1 MAYRRKQGI
10 TRASTFKEEIYR
22 PPEHDHHHDNI
33 NKNSNNNDDTL
44 FTTSSSS
51 PSLAAQAIRASAA
64 HRESS
69 LSSAYAGGSISQ
81 RSKVFDAYEDKLETN
96 GSKGFWG
103 VLAQKAKAIIEED
116 NLSQQF
122 ETPARSRFQ
131 MPDTSAGGQYSYRTP
146 EGFRK
151 MDNPT
156 LRKGLDKITS
166 SLNQI
171 GDTFEKAFEEGR
183 TIVENK
189 TADIIQETRKL
200 QIRRKGPEAHN
211 QGPGEN
217 SSWMQQPTQP
227 LNHENQLKASR
238 DVAMATAAKAKLLL
252 RELKTVKAD
261 LAFAKQRCSQLEEEN
276 KILRESCEKG
286 STADDDDLIRLQ
298 LETLLAEKARLA
310 HDNSVYARENRF
322 LREIVEYHQLTM
334 QDVVY
339 LDEGSEE
346 VTEVYPFTRM
356 LFVSPPSS
364 TPPSETTLRSL
375 FEKEIYPVPDLPP
388 ETQEV
393 SHSDAPQSAGAPAL
407 KEVEEDAGGDAP
419 PSAGMP
425 VREEKEEAKHIP
437 ANKQA
442 DEKCTPMSPKHKE
455 EKEKTSSSVSP
466 GVNK

>member
-1 MAYRRKQGI
+1 MAYRRRHGS
-10 TRASTFKEEIYR
+10 TRASTFEEEIYL
-22 PPEHDHHHDNI
+22 PPEHDRRHDNI
-33 NKNSNNNDDTL
+33 NKNSSNNDDTL
-44 FTTSSSS
+44 LTTSSPS

-64 HRESS
+64 HREFT

-81 RSKVFDAYEDKLETN
+81 RSKVFDAYEDKLRTN
-96 GSKGFWG
+96 ESKGFWG

-116 NLSQQF
+116 KLSQPF
-122 ETPARSRFQ
+122 ETSARSRFQ
-131 MPDTSAGGQYSYRTP
+131 MPDTSADAQYSYRTP
-146 EGFRK
+146 EGLRK

-171 GDTFEKAFEEGR
+171 GDTFEKAYEEGR

-200 QIRRKGPEAHN
+200 QIRRKGPEAQN
-211 QGPGEN
+211 Q
-217 SSWMQQPTQP
+217 
-227 LNHENQLKASR
+227 ASR

-261 LAFAKQRCSQLEEEN
+261 LAFSKQRCSQLEEEN

-286 STADDDDLIRLQ
+286 SIADDDDLIRLQ

-346 VTEVYPFTRM
+346 VTEVYPFPRM
-356 LFVSPPSS
+356 LSVSPPSPTS
-364 TPPSETTLRSL
+364 PSGATSPSEATLPSL
-375 FEKEIYPVPDLPP
+375 SEKEIYPVPDLPP
-388 ETQEV
+388 ETREV
-393 SHSDAPQSAGAPAL
+393 SESDAPPSAGAPAL
-407 KEVEEDAGGDAP
+407 KEVEEDAGRDAP

-425 VREEKEEAKHIP
+425 VCKEKEEAKHKP
-437 ANKQA
+437 ANEE
-442 DEKCTPMSPKHKE
+442 DEKLFSNT
-455 EKEKTSSSVSP
+455 
-466 GVNK
+466 

>member
-1 MAYRRKQGI
+1 MAYRRRHGS
-10 TRASTFKEEIYR
+10 TRASTFEEEIYL
-22 PPEHDHHHDNI
+22 PPEHDRRHDNI
-33 NKNSNNNDDTL
+33 NKNSSNNDDTL
-44 FTTSSSS
+44 LTTSS

-64 HRESS
+64 HRELS
-69 LSSAYAGGSISQ
+69 LSSAHAGGSISQ
-81 RSKVFDAYEDKLETN
+81 RSKVFDAYEDKLGKNE
-96 GSKGFWG
+96 SKGFWG

-116 NLSQQF
+116 NISRQF
-122 ETPARSRFQ
+122 ETSARSRFQ
-131 MPDTSAGGQYSYRTP
+131 MPDTSADAQYSYRTT
-146 EGFRK
+146 EGLRK

-171 GDTFEKAFEEGR
+171 GDTFEKAYEEGR

-200 QIRRKGPEAHN
+200 QIRRKGPEAQNEVH
-211 QGPGEN
+211 GEN

-261 LAFAKQRCSQLEEEN
+261 LAFSKQRCSQLEEEN

-322 LREIVEYHQLTM
+322 LREVVEYHQLTM

-356 LFVSPPSS
+356 LSVSPPSPTS
-364 TPPSETTLRSL
+364 PTETTLPSL

-388 ETQEV
+388 ETREV
-393 SHSDAPQSAGAPAL
+393 SESDSPPSAGAPALKQMEKDAGRDAPPSAGAPAL
-407 KEVEEDAGGDAP
+407 KEVEEDAGRDAP
-419 PSAGMP
+419 PGAGMP
-425 VREEKEEAKHIP
+425 VCKEKEEAKHIP
-437 ANKQA
+437 A
-442 DEKCTPMSPKHKE
+442 KE
-455 EKEKTSSSVSP
+455 EDVFSNT
-466 GVNK
+466 